1 MRRLPTLRMVIFCDT
16 NSELRDHPILL
27 IPQDYR
33 KDVISTFLNDDPSF
47 LEQLERTY
55 LMKGD
60 ISKRNKMVY
69 ESLLKNYK
77 GDHQK
82 VLKHIRV
89 EKFEISKR
97 YSTGAV
103 TIEPQ
108 IHVDAQLQQITMDK
122 RLASLPPSF
131 TLIYFK

>member
-1 MRRLPTLRMVIFCDT
+1 MMI
-16 NSELRDHPILL
+16 
-27 IPQDYR
+27 QA
-33 KDVISTFLNDDPSF
+33 

-122 RLASLPPSF
+122 RLASLPPSLQSLNLF
-131 TLIYFK
+131 QMNGQLVMANRGVLEFLTC